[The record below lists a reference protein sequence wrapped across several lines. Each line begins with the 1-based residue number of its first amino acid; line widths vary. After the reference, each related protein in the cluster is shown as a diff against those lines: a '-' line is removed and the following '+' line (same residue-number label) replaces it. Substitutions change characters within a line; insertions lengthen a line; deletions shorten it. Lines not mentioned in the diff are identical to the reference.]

1 MYPRDIRVND
11 PSEALIVEQALA
23 MYREMKEAADVAPT
37 GPCST
42 WPVLAVVRDESFTRK
57 SLEVVLQD
65 QAEAVEKK
73 GLLAEPARVAARD
86 TIGAAVAQ
94 GHLGGGSGDAAATF
108 ISCVAVVASVS
119 ILWTSVGGLRDR

>member
-23 MYREMKEAADVAPT
+23 MYREMKEAADAAPDGTVFDVAE
-37 GPCST
+37 S
-42 WPVLAVVRDESFTRK
+42 LAVARGREFTRK

-86 TIGAAVAQ
+86 TTGVRGRARSARRRV
-94 GHLGGGSGDAAATF
+94 
-108 ISCVAVVASVS
+108 
-119 ILWTSVGGLRDR
+119 R